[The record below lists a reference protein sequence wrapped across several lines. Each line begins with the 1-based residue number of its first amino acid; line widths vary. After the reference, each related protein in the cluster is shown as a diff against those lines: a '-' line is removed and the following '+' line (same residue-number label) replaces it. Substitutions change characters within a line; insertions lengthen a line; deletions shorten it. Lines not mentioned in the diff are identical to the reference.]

1 MQQSEDISWV
11 LDAVIEYTQ
20 SKDFRDIIS
29 QFIKAEAKE
38 FFAETSSMEK
48 KTASFNRYVALY
60 DSKITEL
67 FTNLGL
73 PKSQITPAWNFIL
86 QSEEGISDT
95 RMASEFL
102 SAEKFDI
109 FALLMN
115 YHYLKNNFI
124 AMRADSSAK
133 PQQLVYA
140 ENEAA
145 LAEIKLALSLSK
157 EIEKRIASSP
167 HHPVGKTG
175 TLTQLP
181 PPPYSTPS
189 GTVSSATISSGE
201 KSMTVNVS
209 FPPPPIAGSAATP
222 VYSQGSSLN
231 QSTFSVTGT
240 PIPKN
245 AGQKHTLT
253 PASIE
258 MVSERNKKLSELE
271 ASVSSQLE
279 EIRKQQEQEVLD
291 QGDSLAEKMKKKRE
305 ASLAAQKK
313 A

>member
-1 MQQSEDISWV
+1 
-11 LDAVIEYTQ
+11 
-20 SKDFRDIIS
+20 
-29 QFIKAEAKE
+29 
-38 FFAETSSMEK
+38 
-48 KTASFNRYVALY
+48 
-60 DSKITEL
+60 
-67 FTNLGL
+67 
-73 PKSQITPAWNFIL
+73 
-86 QSEEGISDT
+86 
-95 RMASEFL
+95 MASEFL